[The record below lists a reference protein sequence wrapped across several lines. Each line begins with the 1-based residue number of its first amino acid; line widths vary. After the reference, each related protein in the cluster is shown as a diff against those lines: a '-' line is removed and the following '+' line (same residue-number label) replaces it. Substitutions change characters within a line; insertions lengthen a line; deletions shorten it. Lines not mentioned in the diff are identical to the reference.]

1 MARHEIAVGSEA
13 DRAEA
18 AYPKTFTA
26 PDGTLMVQKTDD
38 EGTPLPGQWVPKKYR
53 PDQEAVAQEPAPKKQ
68 NPKIVVGGREWVR

>member
-1 MARHEIAVGSEA
+1 MKSLWAPKPIAPKPPT
-13 DRAEA
+13 
-18 AYPKTFTA
+18 PKTFTA